1 MHPLSVSS
9 ALPPIARFVG
19 MTRQHCQQQLHGA
32 LIDSVDFG
40 HWLLI
45 PSLKTLLV
53 FRHQHCVA
61 VDLCPTL

>member
-1 MHPLSVSS
+1 MHPSLY
-9 ALPPIARFVG
+9 LPTEPRFVG
-19 MTRQHCQQQLHGA
+19 MTRQHCQQQLRGA

-61 VDLCPTL
+61 VDHCPTL